1 MSAGMVFT
9 SLVSFLISASA
20 CAGGLLIF
28 FKRKEQKHVFL
39 SYALFLLTTS
49 GLWFFVALRSLFAW
63 MGAES
68 VDRLFFIIG
77 QVFVFASGPV
87 LAHYLFF
94 KITKRENWVRIITA
108 FFALVSVT
116 AIFFLFKEGVSS
128 GGITY
133 FVTKYRPGKI
143 TFAFFLLMIAPLV
156 TASFVDSV
164 VRLLRI
170 IFNRDK
176 KQIYNF
182 IYSAG
187 VAAYLGLG
195 IFDEQ
200 GFINGWGLV
209 AFRLVFAAVFLA
221 VYLAFQ
227 SQFQKSQPMLDV
239 AEFSKKQGMLHSK
252 NNPVP
257 GAVIFRKILI
267 ILILLSLVPV
277 AFSSFLTISTYQG
290 ALTRLKENGF
300 LEIEKLKQDISIQVF
315 LVLVLLV
322 ILVIFASVLIAKSIT
337 NPISALVKGVKEV
350 SRGNLGIK
358 FEIKSKDELGE
369 LAIVFNDMV
378 KQLKEQRKREQ
389 LIAQLKTEFISI
401 AAHQLRTPLSSV
413 KWILKM
419 LLDGDFG
426 LLSVRQREF
435 VDKGYI
441 ANDRMIHLVNDLLD
455 VSRIEEGRFGFDF
468 SENNLV
474 EFLKESIESFNE
486 DAKRRSIKLSL
497 DINNAV
503 IKVIFDP
510 QRLKMAVSN
519 LLDNAIRYTQ
529 PGGVVEVVAK
539 EDGDFIIVSVKD
551 SGMGVPDSQ
560 KSRIFTKFFRG
571 DNVIKIQTEGSG
583 LGLYLV
589 KNIVEKH
596 GGKIWFD
603 SKENKGTT
611 FYFTLPVKKEFI
623 PQQTEAF
630 EEFVTKV

>member
-20 CAGGLLIF
+20 CAAGLLIV
-28 FKRKEQKHVFL
+28 FKRKEQNHVFL
-39 SYALFLLTTS
+39 SYSLFLLTTG

-63 MGAES
+63 AGADS
-68 VDRLFFIIG
+68 ADRVFFMIG
-77 QVFVFASGPV
+77 QVFVFASGPI

-94 KITKRENWVRIITA
+94 KIIKRENWARIITV
-108 FFALVSVT
+108 FFAMVSV
-116 AIFFLFKEGVSS
+116 AALFFLFKEGVS
-128 GGITY
+128 GGGTTY

-143 TFAFFLLMIAPLV
+143 TFALFLLMIAPLV
-156 TASFVDSV
+156 VASFADSV
-164 VRLLRI
+164 VRLLKI
-170 IFNRDK
+170 VFNKNK
-176 KQIYNF
+176 KQIYDF

-200 GFINGWGLV
+200 GFISGWGLV

-227 SQFQKSQPMLDV
+227 SQFQKSRSVLNI
-239 AEFSKKQGMLHSK
+239 AELSGKQEARPSRGNSI
-252 NNPVP
+252 P

-267 ILILLSLVPV
+267 ILILLSLIPV

-290 ALTRLKENGF
+290 ALTRLKDNGF

-322 ILVIFASVLIAKSIT
+322 ILVIFASVLVAKSIT
-337 NPISALVKGVKEV
+337 NPISTLVNGVKEV

-358 FEIKSKDELGE
+358 FEIRSKDELGE
-369 LAIVFNDMV
+369 LAAVFNEMV
-378 KQLKEQRKREQ
+378 KKLKEQRKREQ
-389 LIAQLKTEFISI
+389 LVAQLKTEFISI

-435 VDKGYI
+435 VDKGYA

-468 SENNLV
+468 SENDLV
-474 EFLKESIESFNE
+474 KFLKESVESFNE
-486 DAKRRSIKLSL
+486 DAKRRSVKLSL
-497 DINNAV
+497 NINEAV
-503 IKVIFDP
+503 IKIIFDP

-519 LLDNAIRYTQ
+519 LLDNSIRYTQ
-529 PGGVVEVVAK
+529 PGGTVDVSTK
-539 EDGDFIIVSVKD
+539 EEGDFVVVSVKD
-551 SGMGVPDSQ
+551 AGMGIPDTQ
-560 KSRIFTKFFRG
+560 KGRIFTKFFRG
-571 DNVIKIQTEGSG
+571 DNVIKMQTEGSG

-589 KNIVEKH
+589 KNIIEKH

-603 SKENKGTT
+603 STENKGTT
-611 FYFTLPVKKEFI
+611 FYFALPVKKELI
-623 PQQTEAF
+623 PYQTEAF
-630 EEFVTKV
+630 EEFVAKV